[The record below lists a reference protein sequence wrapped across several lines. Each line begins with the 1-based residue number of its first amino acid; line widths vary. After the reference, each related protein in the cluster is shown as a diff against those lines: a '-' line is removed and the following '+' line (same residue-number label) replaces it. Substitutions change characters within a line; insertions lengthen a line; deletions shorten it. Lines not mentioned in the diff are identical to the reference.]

1 MKREQLSL
9 DGEWQFW
16 TDQDDKLAHDAL
28 GQPTHRVQVP
38 APLQSQAEDLRY
50 FNGIAWYQRAFDL
63 PAHWL
68 GESRAINL
76 HFGAVDYFADVWV
89 NGHKIGAHEGGYT
102 PFDFD
107 IAGVAKAGRNEIV
120 VRVADE
126 QNTFPEIPHG
136 KQSWYGPLSGL
147 WQSVVLELRPAQ
159 HIRALRITPHGET
172 VDVVASLS
180 QPQAVGDAILFEVID
195 PAGGVVASTEAHST
209 QASLRVAA
217 PKLWDIDTPHLY
229 TLRATLHGD
238 TLQDTF
244 GFRTI
249 ETKDG
254 QLMLNG
260 RPIYLRSALD
270 QDYYPD
276 LICTPPSL
284 EYIEKQ
290 FLQAKHMGLNNLR
303 IHIKVGDPRYYEA
316 ADKVGLLIWTEM
328 PNWQLLTDETRR
340 RARETFD
347 AMIARDWNRP
357 SIIIRT
363 IINEA
368 WGVDVYNPDHRQWI
382 SDTYDYLKSVDP
394 SRLVVGNSACH
405 GNFHVVSDLEDF
417 HVYYSI
423 PDHQSHWRA
432 WVNSF
437 AKRPAWSYAH
447 VTQSSEDIRKFMMNP
462 WDDKRALTPA
472 PEVRRK
478 GDEPLLVSEFGNWGL
493 PEVSK
498 LRAHYNGDPWWF
510 ETGYNHGSGEVYP
523 HGIDNRFE
531 EYHLRRAFPSLDA
544 LSRASQNVQLNAMK
558 FEIEQMRLHD
568 SIKGYVI
575 TEFTDV
581 HWECNGLLDMA
592 RNPKSYYDVFRHIN
606 ADDLIVPDA
615 GRVAFWSGEK
625 IEINLAA
632 SHYSQRDLQGGKVE
646 WQLEGSKLRGEIDLP
661 APAHYGVTPLD
672 AIAFKA
678 PKVERS
684 AHARLSLR
692 WLDGKGD
699 VASQNWVDLYLF
711 PKAAG
716 KAVTQRPIY
725 APNLARPLRKLGY
738 NVVDTMEEAE
748 LVVTLKMTDAL
759 REYLL
764 QGGKVVWLAESD
776 DAQQA
781 WLNGVR
787 LIARNGTPWQ
797 GDWATNFNWLH
808 QDRLFKDIPTDHQVN
823 FAFADL
829 TPEHVLGGVH
839 PYDFETD
846 VHAGLFVG
854 WIHKPMALVAERR
867 IGRGKYIA
875 STFRLRKQ
883 LATHPVAAVML
894 RDLIG
899 ALDAEA

>member
-1 MKREQLSL
+1 MKREQLTL
-9 DGEWQFW
+9 DGQWQFW
-16 TDQDDKLAHDAL
+16 TDKAGALAHDAL
-28 GQPTHRVQVP
+28 GQPTHTVQVP
-38 APLQSQAEDLRY
+38 APWQSQGDDLRY
-50 FNGIAWYQRAFDL
+50 FNSIAWYRREFDV
-63 PAHWL
+63 PANWL
-68 GESRAINL
+68 GEGRILNL

-89 NGHKIGAHEGGYT
+89 NGQKVGAHEGGYT

-107 IAGVAKAGRNEIV
+107 IAGVAKAGKNEIV

-126 QNTFPEIPHG
+126 QEYFPEIPHG

-147 WQSVVLELRPAQ
+147 WQSVTLELRPAQ
-159 HIRALRITPHGET
+159 HIRALRITPSGDEVNVIT
-172 VDVVASLS
+172 SLS
-180 QPQAVGDAILFEVID
+180 QPLAAGDAILFEVID
-195 PAGGVVASTEAHST
+195 PDGVVVASADAQSPK
-209 QASLRVAA
+209 AGLRVAS

-229 TLRATLHGD
+229 TLRATLNGD
-238 TLQDTF
+238 TVQDTF

-254 QLMLNG
+254 QLVLNG

-328 PNWQLLTDETRR
+328 PNWQLLTKETRR

-347 AMIARDWNRP
+347 AMIERDWNRP

-368 WGVDVYNPDHRQWI
+368 WGVDIYNPEHRKWI

-417 HVYYSI
+417 HIYYSI
-423 PDHQSHWRA
+423 PDHQARWRT

-437 AKRPAWSYAH
+437 AKRPVWSYAH
-447 VTQSSEDIRKFMMNP
+447 VTKSSQDIRKYMLNP
-462 WDDKRALTPA
+462 WADNRVLTPA
-472 PEVRRK
+472 PDIRRK

-493 PEVSK
+493 PELSK
-498 LRAHYNGDPWWF
+498 LRKHYNGDPWWF
-510 ETGYNHGSGEVYP
+510 ETGYNHGAGEVSP
-523 HGIDNRFE
+523 HGIDNRFA
-531 EYHLRRAFPSLDA
+531 EYHLTRAFPSLDD
-544 LSRASQNVQLNAMK
+544 LSRAAQNVQLQAMK

-592 RNPKSYYDVFRHIN
+592 RNPKSYYDEFKHIN
-606 ADDLIVPDA
+606 ADDVIVPDSS
-615 GRVAFWSGEK
+615 RVAFWSGETVVVK
-625 IEINLAA
+625 LAA
-632 SHYSQRDLQGGKVE
+632 SHYSQKDLSNGKVV
-646 WQLEGSKLRGEIDLP
+646 WQLEGADVRGEVDVTSP
-661 APAHYGVTPLD
+661 AQYGVTPLD
-672 AIAFKA
+672 QLTFKA
-678 PKVERS
+678 PKVQNS
-684 AHARLSLR
+684 AHARLTLR
-692 WLDGKGD
+692 WLDGNGD
-699 VASQNWVDLYLF
+699 VVAQNWVDLYLF
-711 PKAAG
+711 LKDAG
-716 KAVTQRPIY
+716 KAVTQQPIY
-725 APNLARPLRKLGY
+725 APGLQRAMHKLGY
-738 NVVDTMEEAE
+738 NLVDTLEEAE
-748 LVVTLKMTDAL
+748 IVVTPTMTDTL

-764 QGGKVVWLAESD
+764 NGGKVVWLAESD

-787 LIARNGTPWQ
+787 LVARNGTTWQ
-797 GDWATNFNWLH
+797 GDWATNFNWLN
-808 QDRLFKDIPTDHQVN
+808 QDKLFKDIPTDHQVN

-829 TPEHVLGGVH
+829 TPEHVLSGVH
-839 PYDFETD
+839 AYDFETD

-854 WIHKPMALVAERR
+854 WVQKPVALVAERR
-867 IGRGKYIA
+867 IGRGKYVA

-883 LATHPVAAVML
+883 LSTHPVAAVML

-899 ALDAEA
+899 ALEEA